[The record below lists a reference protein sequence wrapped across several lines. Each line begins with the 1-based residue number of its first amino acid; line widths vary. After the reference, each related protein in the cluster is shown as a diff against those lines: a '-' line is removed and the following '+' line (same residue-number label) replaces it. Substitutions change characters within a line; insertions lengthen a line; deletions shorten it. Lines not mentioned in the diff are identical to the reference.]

1 MFKYVQMCSD
11 ASIVFM
17 KIRHR
22 RCCISTLPSSEIPCF
37 RGIQYTLLFDEDSH
51 GLTHICWTSTNIK
64 QHSEKQCCNGSI
76 MVYLPL
82 KLQVSKACE
91 VSAFQACR
99 HHQSRTSI
107 WVHEESC
114 NGPHQKLFVVLH
126 FAFTSFHTPSHVT
139 HILTQPLTQLHL
151 SQPHLTPA
159 FNSFHTQ

>member
-1 MFKYVQMCSD
+1 MFKYVQICSD
-11 ASIVFM
+11 ASIVFI

-22 RCCISTLPSSEIPCF
+22 RCCISTLPSSKISCF

-91 VSAFQACR
+91 VSAFHACR

-114 NGPHQKLFVVLH
+114 NGPHQKLCCSALCFHLISHIPRLILPKLNHVKPLH
-126 FAFTSFHTPSHVT
+126 QRSPK
-139 HILTQPLTQLHL
+139 
-151 SQPHLTPA
+151 
-159 FNSFHTQ
+159 